1 MRIFRVQVRC
11 CACMVQRWAHNV
23 CLEVLKRL
31 PRQHNGNCMY
41 IRLVCFLVM
50 FCYDSIY
57 SYNTNASL
65 TILNKTWLSLCDS
78 AFWRFKCRMK
88 YVQEQNLLERSR
100 PLTCRSIPVYLWLI
114 SNRPILKSRSASF
127 ISVIFYGLNL
137 ARLSLRIS
145 FKMSGSYKCLAP
157 FSFIYRPIFIAL
169 VRPII
174 VTLCL
179 VHQRY
184 FLWLESRPCLAQNF
198 RTGSF
203 LFLCVYRFASILQMS
218 E

>member
-1 MRIFRVQVRC
+1 MHIFRVQVRC
-11 CACMVQRWAHNV
+11 CACMVQRWAHKV
-23 CLEVLKRL
+23 TLEVLKRL

-114 SNRPILKSRSASF
+114 LKSRSASF

-145 FKMSGSYKCLAP
+145 FKMSGPYKCLAP

-198 RTGSF
+198 RTGSH
-203 LFLCVYRFASILQMS
+203 LLRNPVRYLGVSLQNGIL
-218 E
+218 

>member
-1 MRIFRVQVRC
+1 MET
-11 CACMVQRWAHNV
+11 V
-23 CLEVLKRL
+23 CTLS
-31 PRQHNGNCMY
+31 Y

-100 PLTCRSIPVYLWLI
+100 PLLTCRSIPVYLWLI
-114 SNRPILKSRSASF
+114 SNRPILKSRSVSF

-145 FKMSGSYKCLAP
+145 FKMSGPYKCLAP

-179 VHQRY
+179 VYQRY

-198 RTGSF
+198 RTGRKPSSYCSEVSF
-203 LFLCVYRFASILQMS
+203 R
-218 E
+218 